1 MDMSK
6 FREMFLS
13 EAKEHLQR
21 MNELL
26 PQLEQDP
33 GDRDAIDN
41 LFREAHSVKGMA
53 ASMGYERTTALTH
66 RLEDTMS
73 ACRKK
78 GEMPPDVFA
87 PLQAGFDLLAGLL
100 EDLEAGREERA
111 DDLPAAA
118 PLPAMAAAVATT
130 PAVAAPAAAA
140 GDLQVTVYFA
150 ADAVAAAARALLIL
164 RELAGLGT
172 VVSSQPSEEEL
183 FRGGG
188 GAELKI
194 RLCSERA
201 PGAIRETLQG
211 MSDVERVEI
220 AESAASRE
228 TPTFQQRRDDKIRS
242 VRIGTDLLDRFIA
255 LTGELITNRYILQTS
270 LREERWSDL
279 HAGLEQ
285 QVRLINTLHHYV
297 LRSRMI
303 PLESVTGRLPRLVR
317 EVCRATG
324 KEVTLRIEGADIEL
338 DRALIEGLADPLMHL
353 VRNAIDHGID
363 KKGEVAV
370 RAWREQDQALLEVAD
385 NGRGI
390 DPAAIG
396 RKAVE
401 KGLLSAAQIQA
412 MRPAELLKLICLPG
426 FSTAGQVTEISGRGV
441 GMDVV
446 KSAMEQLGGTLSI
459 DSAPGCGTRIRL
471 KLPLSVTI
479 INLLLVECAGHR
491 LGIPFT
497 RLVRTEE
504 ISRAEIRVEGRQTV
518 ATIGG
523 EDLPI
528 LSLRKILALPAQ
540 HPGPSVSILV
550 TEARGRRVALVVDRM
565 AGQRQAFVKSLGYP
579 LDRLPG
585 VCGATVLGDGSV
597 IFILDP
603 QTLLE
608 GRPGRPTGRKERSHD
623 VQPVDGRAA

>member
-1 MDMSK
+1 MDMGK

-13 EAKEHLQR
+13 EAKDHLHR

-26 PQLEQDP
+26 PQLERDP

-41 LFREAHSVKGMA
+41 LFREVHSVKGMA

-78 GEMPPDVFA
+78 GEMPQEVFA

-100 EDLEAGREERA
+100 EDLEAEREERGI
-111 DDLPAAA
+111 DLSVAAA
-118 PLPAMAAAVATT
+118 IPAIAFAVATT
-130 PAVAAPAAAA
+130 PAAPASIAAA
-140 GDLQVTVYFA
+140 GDLQLTVHFA
-150 ADAVAAAARALLIL
+150 ADAVLPAARALLIL
-164 RELAGLGT
+164 RELADLGT
-172 VVSSQPSEEEL
+172 VVSSQPTEEEL
-183 FRGGG
+183 VQGGG
-188 GAELKI
+188 GAELNI
-194 RLCSERA
+194 CLRSERA
-201 PGAIRETLQG
+201 SGEIQEILQG
-211 MSDVERVEI
+211 MSDVERVVI
-220 AESAASRE
+220 AEGANRE
-228 TPTFQQRRDDKIRS
+228 APTFQQRRDDKVRS
-242 VRIGTDLLDRFIA
+242 VRIGTDLLDRFVA
-255 LTGELITNRYILQTS
+255 LTGELITNRYILQAS

-279 HAGLEQ
+279 HSGLEQ

-303 PLESVTGRLPRLVR
+303 PLENITGRLPRLVR

-324 KEVTLRIEGADIEL
+324 KEVTLRLEGADIEL

-363 KKGEVAV
+363 GQGEVAV
-370 RAWREQDQALLEVAD
+370 RAWREQDKVLLEVAD

-401 KGLLSAAQIQA
+401 RGLLAAAQLQA
-412 MRPAELLKLICLPG
+412 MPPAELLKLICLPG
-426 FSTAGQVTEISGRGV
+426 FSTAAQVTEISGRGV

-446 KSAMEQLGGTLSI
+446 KSAMDQLGGTLSI
-459 DSAPGCGTRIRL
+459 DSAPGCGTRFLL

-479 INLLLVECAGHR
+479 INLLLVECAGHL

-497 RLVRTEE
+497 RLLRTEE
-504 ISRAEIRVEGRQTV
+504 ISRSEIRVEGRQTL
-518 ATIGG
+518 ANIGG
-523 EDLPI
+523 EDVPI

-540 HPGPSVSILV
+540 PPGPSVSVVL
-550 TEARGRRVALVVDRM
+550 TEARSRRIALVVDRI

-579 LDRLPG
+579 LDQLPG

-608 GRPGRPTGRKERSHD
+608 GLRSRPAGRKERSHD